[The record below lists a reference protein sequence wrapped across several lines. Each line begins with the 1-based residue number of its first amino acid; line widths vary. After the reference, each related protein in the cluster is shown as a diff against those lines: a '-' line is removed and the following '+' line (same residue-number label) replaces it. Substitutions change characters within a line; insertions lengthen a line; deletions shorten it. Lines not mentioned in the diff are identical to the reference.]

1 MTTTPETSSTPQ
13 AWANKEFMDARYP
26 QGIKW
31 DIDISKENI
40 ATILEESVQ
49 KYGDKYAINFK
60 GKKFTYNEIGEMVD
74 NAAKG
79 LVEIGLK
86 KGDRVGLYMP
96 NTPYYPIMFFAAAK
110 IGATVTNLSPA
121 LKLEQLKEQIED
133 SGSKTVV
140 ALEMEP
146 FLSNIISLKR
156 EGLVDN
162 IIKCKPADVVPLKEK
177 LRRKNLFP
185 ALKKMAWGVVKSI
198 KNLFCKTAK
207 AEKLTEKD
215 NVFDFKRI
223 VKKGKSLNSFTTTVD
238 AENDVAVIQ
247 YTGGTTGAP
256 KGAMLTHFN
265 LMANAQQIEQL
276 YGYSEN
282 KDPNGVYIVPG
293 QEKVLAILPYFH
305 VFGMMVGMIYALKAG
320 SEIIIEADPRD
331 FPEILKTINKTK
343 PTIMPSIPQQLQK
356 LVECQGFENY
366 DLSSIKG
373 IVSGG
378 AALPPGVQKA
388 FEQAVGKAG
397 LIKQGYGLT
406 ETSPLAAVN
415 PPSGLN
421 RPETIG
427 IACPGTQIRIV
438 DPKDASVTMPI
449 GEKGEIAIAGPQVM
463 KGYFNK
469 PEATAET
476 MHNEWFLTGD
486 LGIMTED
493 GYVQIVDRKK
503 RMIIVNGNNVYPNQ
517 VENALSKH
525 PDVAE
530 CVIIKIS
537 DKRSGEAA
545 KAIVRLKDGVQPIE
559 ENIRGFLH
567 SHIKGYEMPKVIEFT
582 TEEILKTAVGKPD
595 WKTLEDMEKA
605 KQEAKETAPAPAA
618 PITPTPKP

>member
-1 MTTTPETSSTPQ
+1 MTTTSETSSTPQ

-49 KYGDKYAINFK
+49 KYGDKPCIDFM
-60 GKKFTYNEIGEMVD
+60 GKKFTYAQIGEMVD
-74 NAAKG
+74 NTAKG
-79 LVEIGLK
+79 LAEMGVK

-96 NTPYYPIMFFAAAK
+96 NSPYYPVMFFAATK
-110 IGATVTNLSPA
+110 IGATAVNFSPA
-121 LKLEQLKEQIED
+121 MSLEQLEEQVKD
-133 SGSKTVV
+133 SQITTMVSLDLNPFFDNARTLQKKGLYKKTVKCRFDNMMPFFKKWGFRV
-140 ALEMEP
+140 LE
-146 FLSNIISLKR
+146 SLK
-156 EGLVDN
+156 
-162 IIKCKPADVVPLKEK
+162 
-177 LRRKNLFP
+177 
-185 ALKKMAWGVVKSI
+185 SI
-198 KNLFCKTAK
+198 FGKAMTSSDSAK
-207 AEKLTEKD
+207 EKD
-215 NVFDFKRI
+215 NVFRFSKLQT
-223 VKKGKSLNSFTTTVD
+223 KGGDNAAFTTAVD
-238 AENDVAVIQ
+238 AENDVAVLQ
-247 YTGGTTGAP
+247 YTGGTTGLP

-276 YGYSEN
+276 YGFSDE
-282 KDPNGVYIVPG
+282 KDPNGVYVVPG
-293 QEKVLAILPYFH
+293 QEKILAVLPYFH
-305 VFGMMVGMIYALKAG
+305 VFGMMVGMVYALKSG
-320 SEIIIEADPRD
+320 SEIVMVPNPRD
-331 FPEILKTINKTK
+331 FKDILKTIDKKK
-343 PTIMPSIPQQLQK
+343 PTIVPAIPQLLQK
-356 LVECQGFENY
+356 LVEFKGFENY
-366 DLSSIKG
+366 DVSSIKG
-373 IVSGG
+373 VVSGG

-388 FEQAVGKAG
+388 FEEAVGKAG

-427 IACPGTQIRIV
+427 IACPGTQIRIA
-438 DPKDASVTMPI
+438 DPKDASKTMPL

-545 KAIVRLKDGVQPIE
+545 KAIIRLKEGVQPIE

-605 KQEAKETAPAPAA
+605 KQEAKETAPAPATPAA
-618 PITPTPKP
+618 PAPKP